1 MKKINNF
8 SLFKE
13 VKSVTNF
20 SEILEIISK
29 KFPNN
34 IFLVE
39 DSIKINFNNF
49 NVLVN
54 KCCNFFKFKNIKK
67 KM

>member
-54 KCCNFFKFKNIKK
+54 K
-67 KM
+67 